1 MKWQITLVIQIKL
14 VILKS
19 SLFNHHC
26 NILLTFQ
33 AYVDIDEVT
42 KVLHQKFPEY
52 QRYKYK
58 QFNKIVTQAYEKL
71 CAEMTK
77 KLEAE
82 SKKQPESKKEE
93 VQIDSSDSEN
103 SSPKVSST
111 NMSKTMSDLYNTPK
125 TEFEKVKE
133 MAKNVQNG
141 TKKPSE
147 IGRKSAEPVKKP
159 AVEPV
164 KKPTEPVKKPTEPV
178 NKPVD
183 SVKKSEAVSRKPSV
197 ETIDLDPEPKAK
209 ETKEA
214 TPPPAGSTKSSR
226 AASPT
231 PLKIARKRKYENAF
245 KEVSTDFT
253 NVAGMEDTLKSLL
266 RLMIGLKVKKA
277 AKNQKR
283 VLLLHGPTGCGKTL
297 LANAIA
303 GQLKWPLLEIN
314 ATEIV
319 SGM

>member
-1 MKWQITLVIQIKL
+1 M
-14 VILKS
+14 
-19 SLFNHHC
+19 
-26 NILLTFQ
+26 
-33 AYVDIDEVT
+33 DIDEVT
-42 KVLHQKFPEY
+42 KVLHQKFPDY

-58 QFNKIVTQAYEKL
+58 QFNKIVTSAYEKL
-71 CAEMTK
+71 CAQMTK
-77 KLEAE
+77 KMEAE
-82 SKKQPESKKEE
+82 ATKKEE
-93 VQIDSSDSEN
+93 VQIDSSDGED

-164 KKPTEPVKKPTEPV
+164 KKSTEPVKKPAEPVKKPAEPV

-183 SVKKSEAVSRKPSV
+183 SVKKSEPVSKKPSV
-197 ETIDLDPEPKAK
+197 ETIDLDPEPKA
-209 ETKEA
+209 KEA

-319 SGM
+319 SGKRWFEFSHQNIY